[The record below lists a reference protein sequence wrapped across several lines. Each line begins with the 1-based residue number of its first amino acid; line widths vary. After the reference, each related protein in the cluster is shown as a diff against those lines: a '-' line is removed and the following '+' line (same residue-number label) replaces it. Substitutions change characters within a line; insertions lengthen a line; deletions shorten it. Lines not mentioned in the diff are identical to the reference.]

1 MIVLGLFELQTPH
14 DPALPQGVI
23 PAMAAALESCLP
35 VRVAG
40 LKPLQAPADAF
51 DAKRGQ
57 WSAPALLENILASLP
72 DGIPKAL
79 GVTGSDLF
87 IPMLSFVYGQA
98 QLKGRAGVV
107 SVARLRQEYYGLP
120 PNSALLLERARKEA
134 VHEAGHLLGLVHCSS
149 PGCVMRLSVQVGQ
162 IDLKGEAPCPACAA
176 RLREVTA

>member
-1 MIVLGLFELQTPH
+1 MVVGVFELRTPE
-14 DPALPQGVI
+14 DRAVPQGVI
-23 PAMAAALESCLP
+23 PAMAAALEQCLP

-40 LKPLQAPADAF
+40 LKPLEIPQGAYDVR
-51 DAKRGQ
+51 RGQ
-57 WSAPALLENILASLP
+57 WSAPAVLESVLASLP

-79 GVTGSDLF
+79 AVTGVDLF

-107 SVARLRQEYYGLP
+107 SVARLRQEFYGLP
-120 PNSALLLERARKEA
+120 GNEALLLERARKEA

-162 IDLKGEAPCPACAA
+162 IDLKGEAPCPSCAA
-176 RLREVTA
+176 RLREVSS

>member
-1 MIVLGLFELQTPH
+1 MIVLGLFELRTPE
-14 DPALPQGVI
+14 DRALPPAVI
-23 PAMAAALESCLP
+23 PAMAEALESCLP

-40 LKPLQAPADAF
+40 LKPVDAPPGALDAR
-51 DAKRGQ
+51 RGQ
-57 WSAPALLENILASLP
+57 WSAPALLQTVLATLP

-79 GVTGSDLF
+79 GVTGADLF

-120 PNSALLLERARKEA
+120 GNEALLVERARKEA
-134 VHEAGHLLGLVHCSS
+134 VHEAGHLLGLVHCPS

-162 IDLKGEAPCPACAA
+162 IDLKGEAPCPSCAA
-176 RLREVTA
+176 RLREVLA

>member
-1 MIVLGLFELQTPH
+1 VIVLGLFELRTPE
-14 DPALPQGVI
+14 DRALPPAVI
-23 PAMAAALESCLP
+23 PAMADALESCLP

-40 LKPLQAPADAF
+40 LKPIDAPPGALEAR
-51 DAKRGQ
+51 RGQ
-57 WSAPALLENILASLP
+57 WSAPALLETVLATLP

-79 GVTGSDLF
+79 GVTGADLF

-120 PNSALLLERARKEA
+120 GNEALLVERARKEA

-162 IDLKGEAPCPACAA
+162 IDLKGEAPCPSCAA
-176 RLREVTA
+176 RLREVLA

>member
-1 MIVLGLFELQTPH
+1 MIVLGLFELRTPE
-14 DPALPQGVI
+14 DRALPPAVI
-23 PAMAAALESCLP
+23 PAMAEALESCLP

-40 LKPLQAPADAF
+40 LKPVDAPPGALDAR
-51 DAKRGQ
+51 RGQ
-57 WSAPALLENILASLP
+57 WSAPALLETVLATLP

-79 GVTGSDLF
+79 GVTGADLF

-120 PNSALLLERARKEA
+120 GNEALLVERARKEA

-162 IDLKGEAPCPACAA
+162 IDLKGEAPCPSCAA
-176 RLREVTA
+176 RLREVLA

>member
-1 MIVLGLFELQTPH
+1 MIVLGLFELRTPE
-14 DPALPQGVI
+14 DRALPPAVI
-23 PAMAAALESCLP
+23 PAMADALESCLP

-40 LKPLQAPADAF
+40 LKPIDAPPGALDAR
-51 DAKRGQ
+51 RGQ
-57 WSAPALLENILASLP
+57 WSAPALLETVLATLP

-79 GVTGSDLF
+79 GVTGADLF

-120 PNSALLLERARKEA
+120 GNEALLVERARKEA

-162 IDLKGEAPCPACAA
+162 IDLKGEAPCPSCAA
-176 RLREVTA
+176 RLREVLA

>member
-1 MIVLGLFELQTPH
+1 MIVLGLFELRTPE
-14 DPALPQGVI
+14 DRALPPAVI
-23 PAMAAALESCLP
+23 PAMADALESCLP

-40 LKPLQAPADAF
+40 LKPIDAPPGALDAR
-51 DAKRGQ
+51 RGQ
-57 WSAPALLENILASLP
+57 WSAPALLETVLATLP

-79 GVTGSDLF
+79 GVTGADLF

-120 PNSALLLERARKEA
+120 GNEALLVERARKEA

-162 IDLKGEAPCPACAA
+162 IDLKGEAPCPSCAA
-176 RLREVTA
+176 RLREVSA

>member
-1 MIVLGLFELQTPH
+1 MIVLGLFELRTH
-14 DPALPQGVI
+14 EDRALPPAVI
-23 PAMAAALESCLP
+23 PAMADALESCLP

-40 LKPLQAPADAF
+40 LKPIDAPPGALDAR
-51 DAKRGQ
+51 RGQ
-57 WSAPALLENILASLP
+57 WSAPALLETVLATLP

-79 GVTGSDLF
+79 GVTGADLF

-120 PNSALLLERARKEA
+120 GNEALLVERARKEA

-162 IDLKGEAPCPACAA
+162 IDLKGEAPCPSCAA
-176 RLREVTA
+176 RLREVSA